1 MTTPARLV
9 QLALSP
15 GAGPSAAVANY
26 VAPDHSAGEQWPGTQ
41 RPTRQLSLFEVTKL
55 RAPAATT
62 DGPARA
68 ISKAER
74 PRLRPLEPIEVSD
87 DEEGW
92 NLSPPRTA
100 VALEAPG

>member
-1 MTTPARLV
+1 MAAPARLV

-15 GAGPSAAVANY
+15 GAGPSAAVAEY
-26 VAPDHSAGEQWPGTQ
+26 TAPDHSVGEQWPGTQ

-55 RAPAATT
+55 RAPASTT
-62 DGPARA
+62 DGPSRA

-74 PRLRPLEPIEVSD
+74 PRPRPQPIEVSD

-92 NLSPPRTA
+92 NLSPPRTP